1 VPSANDGATGVTAI
15 DTSVGCATARV
26 AEPEM
31 ELDVAVTRVVP
42 AARPEASP
50 APLMVATPGVEELHI
65 TELVIFFVLPSE

>member
-1 VPSANDGATGVTAI
+1 
-15 DTSVGCATARV
+15 
-26 AEPEM
+26 M